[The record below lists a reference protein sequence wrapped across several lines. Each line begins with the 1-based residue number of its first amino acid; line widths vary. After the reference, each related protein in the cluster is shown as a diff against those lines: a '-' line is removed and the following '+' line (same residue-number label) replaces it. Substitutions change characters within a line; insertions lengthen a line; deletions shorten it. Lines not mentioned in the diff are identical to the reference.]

1 MESHTD
7 DDTATD
13 SEDDVPDDGEPASND
28 IDVTIDEEEP
38 ASHDID
44 VSVDEEDPAPHDIDV
59 SVDGTWMTRGYSSKV
74 GVTTVLGQV
83 TGKVLDTQ
91 VKSKVCKSCDFWAK
105 NKDKRP
111 EAYREWLRT
120 HPPNC
125 DATHGGSSGAMEAS
139 SGIDMFARSEE
150 KYNLRYT
157 RFTGDGDTNAYKSV
171 SESRPY
177 GDTVIEKIECVGHVQ
192 KRMGTRLRKLKT
204 TLGKNKLK
212 DGKTIGGR
220 GRLTATQI
228 DQIQTYYGNA
238 IRGNKNDA
246 TSMREAI
253 WAIFRHKSSTDK
265 KPQHNLCKE
274 TWCKY
279 LQMQTDKTIKNPHSH
294 SMPQAVMDAIKPIFI
309 DLTSPELLNKCLE
322 GYTQNAN
329 ESINQLI
336 WKYCPKNQ
344 YHGVK
349 TVSTAVGLAVIIYND
364 GSKSIASVFERLG
377 ISVGNFCRTYLCTRD
392 SQRIDKADIR
402 ATEASLEYR
411 RAKRQERLAAD
422 EAVED
427 GAYSCGGH

>member
-1 MESHTD
+1 MLISVLSSGD
-7 DDTATD
+7 DDVASD
-13 SEDDVPDDGEPASND
+13 DDVNSGQNDVPGDDGS
-28 IDVTIDEEEP
+28 
-38 ASHDID
+38 
-44 VSVDEEDPAPHDIDV
+44 APHDIDV

-91 VKSKVCKSCDFWAK
+91 VKSKVCKSCDYWAK
-105 NKDKRP
+105 HKDKRP
-111 EAYREWLRT
+111 EAYRSWLQT
-120 HPPNC
+120 HPSNC
-125 DATHGGSSGAMEAS
+125 DANHAGSSGSMEAA
-139 SGIDMFARSEE
+139 SGIEMFKRSVQQ
-150 KYNLRYT
+150 YNLRYT

-171 SESRPY
+171 AESQPY
-177 GDTVIEKIECVGHVQ
+177 EDIAIEKIECVGHVQ
-192 KRMGTRLRKLKT
+192 KRMGTRLRNLKKSM
-204 TLGKNKLK
+204 GKTKLK

-253 WAIFRHKSSTDK
+253 WAIFFHKLSTDK
-265 KPQHNLCKE
+265 QPHHNLCKQ

-279 LQMQTDKTIKNPHSH
+279 LQSLTDPKIKNPHSH
-294 SMPQAVMDAIKPIFI
+294 SMPPAVMDMIKPIFK
-309 DLTSPELLNKCLE
+309 DLTHPDLINKCLE
-322 GYTQNAN
+322 GYTQNSN
-329 ESINQLI
+329 ESFNQLI

-344 YHGVK
+344 YHGAD
-349 TVSTAVGLAVIIYND
+349 TVQTAVGLAVIIFND
-364 GSKSIASVFERLG
+364 GSNAVAKVLEKLG
-377 ISVGNFCRTYLCTRD
+377 ISCGNFCRSYLLTRD
-392 SQRIDKADIR
+392 SNRIEKADIR

-411 RAKRQERLAAD
+411 RRKRQERLAAD